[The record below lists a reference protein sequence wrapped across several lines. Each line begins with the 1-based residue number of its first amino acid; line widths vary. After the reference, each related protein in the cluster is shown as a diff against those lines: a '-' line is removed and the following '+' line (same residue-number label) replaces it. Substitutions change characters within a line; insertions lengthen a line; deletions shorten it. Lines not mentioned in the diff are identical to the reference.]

1 MRKDSSVNKLNLEDF
16 FKLYTERLMD
26 YLNEE
31 IDVNDV
37 ENECPKAHFN
47 FWFFS
52 YIYWFLSNS
61 CNLIYFYHK
70 SIDDYLS
77 DLCLF
82 ILMHWLHF

>member
-1 MRKDSSVNKLNLEDF
+1 MRKDSSVNKQNLEDF

-47 FWFFS
+47 F
-52 YIYWFLSNS
+52 
-61 CNLIYFYHK
+61 
-70 SIDDYLS
+70 
-77 DLCLF
+77 
-82 ILMHWLHF
+82 